1 MGLDI
6 STITDA
12 QLNTVAKLAD
22 SNGDCKLNSNEIKL
36 FVSEAEKMDC
46 DAVQVR
52 GIVKSVIGENLDF
65 DTETLMGKYESVDF
79 QKKELAKTELEL
91 KEAPKNYI
99 KRRAGA
105 TGIGA
110 TVGAG
115 AAYIAITAGLLS
127 GVGTIPTII
136 LAGTATAVG
145 ALTGFVASL
154 KKEPESFSE
163 EARKCVDLEN
173 SIANQERALKST
185 QEHLQKSCED

>member
-1 MGLDI
+1 
-6 STITDA
+6 
-12 QLNTVAKLAD
+12 
-22 SNGDCKLNSNEIKL
+22 
-36 FVSEAEKMDC
+36 MDC

-110 TVGAG
+110 MVGAG
-115 AAYIAITAGLLS
+115 AAYIGITAGLLS

-136 LAGTATAVG
+136 LAGMATAVG
-145 ALTGFVASL
+145 AFTGFVVGI
-154 KKEPESFSE
+154 KKEPEWVSE
-163 EARKCVDLEN
+163 DAGKCVDLEN
-173 SIANQERALKST
+173 SIANQERALKSM